1 MLVGQ
6 DAHNAISCADSL
18 HAVSLFNFAG
28 ISFAI
33 DVEIVDT
40 TTKATRRNTEYA
52 CRGEQIEEKE
62 KTNKKVRRL

>member
-28 ISFAI
+28 IAFAI

-40 TTKATRRNTEYA
+40 TTKATRRSTEYA
-52 CRGEQIEEKE
+52 ESESLVSTVVTTTYI
-62 KTNKKVRRL
+62 

>member
-28 ISFAI
+28 IAFAI

-40 TTKATRRNTEYA
+40 TTKATSTEYA